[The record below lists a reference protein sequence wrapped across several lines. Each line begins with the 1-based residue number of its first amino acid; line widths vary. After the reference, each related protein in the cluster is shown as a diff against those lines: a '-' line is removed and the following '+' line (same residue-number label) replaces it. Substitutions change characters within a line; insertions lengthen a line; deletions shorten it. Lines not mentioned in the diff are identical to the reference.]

1 MLDDLWIKCARPQ
14 VCDQGE
20 TFELATSPKQRRTDA
35 LEIPWKSTAGL
46 GHSPQ
51 SRTAHSRGTNN
62 MTEELP
68 PADPPQQE
76 EEHLTAWMAAMDP
89 VLLASV
95 QSAKDH
101 RFVLKLERDCLR
113 CLAGDFG

>member
-1 MLDDLWIKCARPQ
+1 
-14 VCDQGE
+14 
-20 TFELATSPKQRRTDA
+20 
-35 LEIPWKSTAGL
+35 
-46 GHSPQ
+46 
-51 SRTAHSRGTNN
+51 

-68 PADPPQQE
+68 PADPPQE
-76 EEHLTAWMAAMDP
+76 EETLAAWMAAMDP
-89 VLLASV
+89 VLLTSV